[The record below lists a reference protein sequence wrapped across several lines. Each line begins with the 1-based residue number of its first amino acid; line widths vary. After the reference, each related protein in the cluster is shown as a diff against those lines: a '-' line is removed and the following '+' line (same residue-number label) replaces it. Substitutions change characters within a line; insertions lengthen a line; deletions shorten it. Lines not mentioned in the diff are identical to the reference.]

1 MCAQRR
7 RQKQHKQRNNATM
20 AMASEDDADFGG
32 GGNEQWSFDDS
43 LDGLEDSLDAN
54 DGEGQPKS
62 THTTGSS
69 T

>member
-1 MCAQRR
+1 
-7 RQKQHKQRNNATM
+7 M